1 MKTIVKISLASVLT
15 AWALAVNS
23 FGDVTSFPELLSGK
37 TVPLTLKMKDLND
50 EWRRINVGPVASSAG
65 GVSAIY
71 SAMLGGAAGGGVYY
85 TKGQT
90 VTIGGEAYLIAY
102 HATAKATDPASLQQL
117 MRGGQMPEAEKP
129 TAQTSLALSL
139 LNMRLTGSFND
150 IRPFNF
156 DFETTGSESALA
168 TEDEKRVQ
176 ETNSASLT
184 NLRKLGTALLTY
196 ERERKVLPL
205 FDDARTAQE
214 ELVLYV
220 SGKEVFLQPETKKPY
235 QPNPALSGKK
245 RADFDKPAETVV
257 LYEATASADGT
268 RGVLF
273 LDGHV
278 ERCPE
283 AKWKR
288 LKQDARLP

>member
-1 MKTIVKISLASVLT
+1 MKRIVRIPIAMLLA
-15 AWALAVNS
+15 ACALAANS
-23 FGDVTSFPELLSGK
+23 FGDVTSFAELLSGK
-37 TVPLTLKMKDLND
+37 TIPLALKLKDLND
-50 EWRRINVGPVASSAG
+50 EWRRINVGPVSSSAG

-71 SAMLGGAAGGGVYY
+71 SAMLGGMAGGGVYY

-90 VTIGGEAYLIAY
+90 VTIGGETYLIAY
-102 HATAKATDPASLQQL
+102 HALAKTADPVALQQL

-129 TAQTSLALSL
+129 TAQTGLALSL
-139 LNMRLTGSFND
+139 LNLRLTGSFND

-156 DFETTGSESALA
+156 DFETTGNESALA
-168 TEDEKRVQ
+168 TEDEKRAQ
-176 ETNSASLT
+176 EINSASLT
-184 NLRKLGTALLTY
+184 NLRKLGTAVLTY
-196 ERERKVLPL
+196 ERERKLLPL
-205 FDDARTAQE
+205 LNDTRIAQE

-220 SGKEVFLQPETKKPY
+220 SGKEVFIQPETKKPY
-235 QPNPALSGKK
+235 QPNRALSGKK
-245 RADFDKPAETVV
+245 SADFDKPAETVV
-257 LYEATASADGT
+257 FYEATASADGT

-288 LKQDARLP
+288 LKQDAQLP